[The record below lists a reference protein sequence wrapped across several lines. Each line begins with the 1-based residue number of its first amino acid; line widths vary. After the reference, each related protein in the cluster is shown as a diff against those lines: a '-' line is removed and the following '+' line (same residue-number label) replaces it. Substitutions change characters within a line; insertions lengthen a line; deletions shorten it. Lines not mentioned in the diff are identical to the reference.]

1 MPQIETLLD
10 DEQDELLEQNRDL
23 LESLNQLR
31 QLVERVPWFQDIGK
45 PLTGNV
51 EDVVQHYLD
60 ELGFPDARLAP
71 LVEWEDALSVAES
84 PSLDGD
90 AWEAEEQLRAALS
103 AQALELWDEEALIT
117 GLESITEAVS
127 TVALREGELAASM
140 AQIRDDAF
148 IEAAARHAVQCAYHA
163 ALVLAA
169 QISEDHPFALKFRLF
184 ELGRWPIGIV
194 GRSFNLF

>member
-1 MPQIETLLD
+1 MND
-10 DEQDELLEQNRDL
+10 DQDEILEDNRDL
-23 LESLNQLR
+23 LESLNQLQ
-31 QLVERVPWFQDIGK
+31 QLVEHMPWYQDIGK
-45 PLTGNV
+45 PLTSNV
-51 EDVVQHYLD
+51 EDLVQRYLD

-71 LVEWEDALSVAES
+71 LVEWEDALGVAES

-90 AWEAEEQLRAALS
+90 AWEAEEQLRAELS
-103 AQALELWDEEALIT
+103 RQALYLWDEETLTT
-117 GLESITEAVS
+117 GLESITQTVS
-127 TVALREGELAASM
+127 TVALREVQVAASM
-140 AQIRDDAF
+140 AQIKDDAF
-148 IEAAARHAVQCAYHA
+148 LEAAARHAVQCAYHA